1 MPHAFFDVLAGL
13 LKFNLFNYLSDP
25 AGLKAS
31 LDTPINN
38 DPTPRQY
45 ETSCTYVSPIIVGAY
60 NTISQGRGSTM
71 VLDFPDQTNGIK
83 NEAAIVPG
91 VRMPA
96 LELTLPG

>member
-1 MPHAFFDVLAGL
+1 MPHAFFDALVGL
-13 LKFNLFNYLSDP
+13 LKFILFNYLSDP
-25 AGLKAS
+25 AGLKVS
-31 LDTPINN
+31 LDTLIHS
-38 DPTPRQY
+38 DPTPRQH
-45 ETSCTYVSPIIVGAY
+45 ETSCIYVSPVIVGVY